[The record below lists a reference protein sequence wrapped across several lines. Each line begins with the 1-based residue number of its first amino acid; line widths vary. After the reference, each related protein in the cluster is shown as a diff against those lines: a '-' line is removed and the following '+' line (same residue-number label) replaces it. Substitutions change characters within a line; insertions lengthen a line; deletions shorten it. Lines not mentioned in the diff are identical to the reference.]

1 MNTHLH
7 ITSWVLAIILL
18 IVVLMLHK
26 QGKAKAAKIVH
37 MILRLDFLLI
47 LYSGGELFSMYFSGG
62 NMLAEAFIKSLAG
75 VWAIAAMELVCIR
88 TLKDQPAKGPWIQ
101 LVIAL
106 IIALLLGFARLP
118 GGMLP

>member
-1 MNTHLH
+1 MIVEHGMIARENESGLMRRLNMNTHLH

-47 LYSGGELFSMYFSGG
+47 LYSGGELFSMYFSGA
-62 NMLAEAFIKSLAG
+62 NMLA
-75 VWAIAAMELVCIR
+75 
-88 TLKDQPAKGPWIQ
+88 
-101 LVIAL
+101 
-106 IIALLLGFARLP
+106 
-118 GGMLP
+118 